1 MNEQQKQQIQLLA
14 AKFEEWMK
22 AKNFSL
28 RTIDSYNR
36 GVRQFIEWIE
46 ENTECTNIL
55 EITYSIVQQYQ
66 ISIYSEGNNQK
77 RLIASST
84 QGLRLTIVRQFF
96 GFLVTKGLLV
106 YNPASTISLPKITN
120 KIPQVLTQKEAKVLL
135 ESTNGTSL
143 KEYRDRAILELF
155 YGLGI
160 RRNELLNLKIYDIDL
175 ARCTLSINKAKSSSQ
190 RVLPLVGTAL
200 EAVKNYLT
208 KVRVLLADETT
219 HDYVFV
225 SVRSGLPMNSK
236 DIEDSVNAAALRAKL
251 TKRVTPHILRH
262 SLATHLLSK
271 NTDIR
276 YIQKLLGH
284 RKLDTTQRYTQVET
298 SDLAAIL
305 NKHHPRA
312 KVSKI

>member
-1 MNEQQKQQIQLLA
+1 M
-14 AKFEEWMK
+14 
-22 AKNFSL
+22 FSHS
-28 RTIDSYNR
+28 RKEFGHFAVS
-36 GVRQFIEWIE
+36 G
-46 ENTECTNIL
+46 L
-55 EITYSIVQQYQ
+55 EPR
-66 ISIYSEGNNQK
+66 EGNNQK

-96 GFLVTKGLLV
+96 GFLVTKGLIV

-175 ARCTLSINKAKSSSQ
+175 ARGTLSINKAKSSSQ

-236 DIEDSVNAAALRAKL
+236 DIEDSVNAAAIRARL